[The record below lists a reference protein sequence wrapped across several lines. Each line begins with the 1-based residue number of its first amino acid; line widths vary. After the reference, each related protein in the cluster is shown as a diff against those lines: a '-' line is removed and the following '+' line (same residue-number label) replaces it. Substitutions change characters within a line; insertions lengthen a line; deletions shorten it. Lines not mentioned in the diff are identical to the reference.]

1 MRISD
6 WSSDVC
12 SSDLHRSAR
21 GGQAP
26 AAQRLLG
33 RSCVPAQSHE
43 IATCRR
49 SGLRPRHPANHPDAC
64 IRANTTGIA
73 CTTKRVTKRRGRS
86 PDLPLLAD
94 VQHQRVLLELVAML
108 LRDFLLQL
116 FDLGALE
123 LDDPAGEIGRAHV

>member
-6 WSSDVC
+6 CSSDVC
-12 SSDLHRSAR
+12 YSEL
-21 GGQAP
+21 
-26 AAQRLLG
+26 
-33 RSCVPAQSHE
+33 
-43 IATCRR
+43 
-49 SGLRPRHPANHPDAC
+49 
-64 IRANTTGIA
+64 
-73 CTTKRVTKRRGRS
+73 TTKRVTKRRGRS

-123 LDDPAGEIGRAHV
+123 LDDPAGVHVHHVVVVAAAVDLVDRSAALEVVLEHQTRGLELRQHAVDGGDRKSTRLNSSH